1 MAVSRQRNL
10 EQPPYADTL
19 PDCVCPVFDAL
30 SAQLQTH
37 CRIRLHAG
45 KPRVWNASGR
55 EPPNI
60 RALGSGSDP
69 LHHCLGGPA
78 GRPRVCCGS
87 VASAPCQTGKPVASH
102 PYHPRPP
109 VRLVATLVLR
119 CPSLWPRPSHAAP
132 LLDGCF
138 RGLAR

>member
-1 MAVSRQRNL
+1 MSAKH
-10 EQPPYADTL
+10 
-19 PDCVCPVFDAL
+19 VFDAL
-30 SAQLQTH
+30 FAQLQTH

-69 LHHCLGGPA
+69 VWPCDRSLPAAQRGITILGAPLGDP
-78 GRPRVCCGS
+78 
-87 VASAPCQTGKPVASH
+87 VASAPCQTGQPVASH

-109 VRLVATLVLR
+109 VPDLSCYSCFALPLAVATSFAR
-119 CPSLWPRPSHAAP
+119 CP
-132 LLDGCF
+132 
-138 RGLAR
+138 LA